1 MIEILKTS
9 VKMVPICTLT
19 NARSSVKTILRE
31 ESARTIL
38 REESAR
44 TILREESA
52 GVQEFARPAKVRQA
66 ESAGGR
72 IGAAQREAVH
82 GQNDT
87 KKRRNMQERDFTQG
101 NILKGMLAFS
111 IPYLI
116 TCFLQTF
123 YGMADLFIVGQFN
136 GPAQV
141 SAVSVGSQ
149 LMHMLTVVIA
159 GFAMG
164 STVLIGRCVGAGDRR
179 GVSDAAR
186 TTLAVFAALA
196 AVLTAV
202 LLLFSKQIIQ
212 ILKVPEEAVPAAEA
226 YMRICFAGVV
236 FITAYNVV
244 SAVFRGLGDTRRPMY
259 YVAAA
264 GIINVGLDWLLVG
277 PFGMGAAGAAAATV
291 ASQGISVVIGLI
303 ALKKAHG
310 EVLGK
315 NGRINAEAGG
325 RINAEAA
332 GRINA
337 EAAGRINAEA
347 GGRINAEAAGKII
360 GTGLPIALQEGLIQ
374 VSFLVIT
381 MIANSRGVEVSAAVG
396 IVEKVIS
403 FLFLVPG
410 AMLSTVSAL
419 SAQNAGAGRHER
431 SRTVLRYGCMI
442 CACFGTVIFV
452 LCQPLAPR
460 IVSLFVRQGDHIET
474 VVRFGGQYLR
484 TYSVDC
490 IFAGIHF
497 CFSGFF
503 SAYGKSVYAF
513 FHNIISILTIRI
525 PGAWVAAVYFPAT
538 LYPMG
543 LAAPLGSLLSVA
555 ICLVLYRAGG
565 KTWGLDRAGCMES
578 EKTTGN

>member
-1 MIEILKTS
+1 MIEYIS
-9 VKMVPICTLT
+9 ICTLT
-19 NARSSVKTILRE
+19 NVDDSVKTFFARSNEPCTDVETEGSRVQARE
-31 ESARTIL
+31 QTDVYTDVYGECRDRERTRSV
-38 REESAR
+38 REPVGMA
-44 TILREESA
+44 SA
-52 GVQEFARPAKVRQA
+52 GKA
-66 ESAGGR
+66 EKAMQGR
-72 IGAAQREAVH
+72 GNTE
-82 GQNDT
+82 
-87 KKRRNMQERDFTQG
+87 KRHTMQERNFTQG
-101 NILKGMLAFS
+101 NILQGMLTFS

-164 STVLIGRCVGAGDRR
+164 STVLIGRCVGSGNRR
-179 GVSDAAR
+179 GVSGAVR
-186 TTLAVFAALA
+186 TTFAVFAVLSA
-196 AVLTAV
+196 ALTAV

-212 ILKVPEEAVPAAEA
+212 ILKVPGEAVPAAEA
-226 YMRICFAGVV
+226 YTRICFTGVV

-264 GIINVGLDWLLVG
+264 GIFNVGLDWLLVG

-291 ASQGISVVIGLI
+291 ASQGISVVIGLA
-303 ALKKAHG
+303 ALKRTHG
-310 EVLGK
+310 EAMDKGE
-315 NGRINAEAGG
+315 GINK
-325 RINAEAA
+325 
-332 GRINA
+332 
-337 EAAGRINAEA
+337 
-347 GGRINAEAAGKII
+347 EAAGKIL
-360 GTGLPIALQEGLIQ
+360 GTGVPIALQEGLIQ

-431 SRTVLRYGCMI
+431 SRLVLRYGCMI
-442 CACFGTVIFV
+442 CAGFGAVVFA
-452 LCQPLAPR
+452 LCQPLAPW
-460 IVSLFVRQGDHIET
+460 ILSLFVRQGDNIET
-474 VVRFGGQYLR
+474 VVRLGGQYLR

-503 SAYGKSVYAF
+503 SAYGLSGYSF
-513 FHNIISILTIRI
+513 LHNIISILTLRI
-525 PGAWVAAVYFPAT
+525 PGAWIAAVYFPAT

-555 ICLVLYRAGG
+555 ICLFLYRIGR
-565 KTWGLDRAGCMES
+565 KTWGL
-578 EKTTGN
+578 T